1 MTKAIHSA
9 VIGVLML
16 ITAQFAIAGT
26 MTGTGKL
33 ESHTFSAKSYTGSKN
48 RQYKVYVPASY
59 NSSTPVPMIMALH
72 GCAMDHEDAIRD
84 WDLDILAD
92 QQNVII
98 VFPFITTYSG
108 MRNEN
113 CWGYWFDNEIHEGG
127 GEAEDLY
134 NLAKEVE
141 TKYSI
146 DPKRRYV
153 TGLSSG
159 GAMTVIEAIAFN
171 EYWAAAA
178 SVSGLPYG
186 DGSTSVTADLFLNDS
201 SYFAS
206 KIQSEI
212 DSDRAIPLMVI
223 NSNND
228 EIVRITAAE
237 LIRDSHLEV
246 FGGDKTAD
254 GSESCSA
261 EGINCTLTT
270 YKGSD
275 GNVLV
280 QTMFFDGDTSKS
292 KCGSYGCGHYW
303 GGDDTGY
310 ETWAYGGGPSTSK
323 AIWNFFS
330 NIEFD
335 GQSSDWTND
344 YDNGDSGDNSDS
356 SDTGSDDSYV
366 AATKTDTAVNFYLAG
381 ILNVNEY
388 ITYQSKYGQTPFT
401 LYQGKD
407 GSWSDVNP
415 GGSSSNNS
423 SDNTNNSNSEGGT
436 GTVDTNDNASPG
448 SWKTETIAGMQVN
461 VYTPSSAPVLN
472 GKRALMISLHGCAQT
487 KDDIKNFGNWQKT
500 ADKYGMVVAT
510 PGAPNGGVL
519 IGCWDYYDTNHSS
532 SNPGRHDDNLID
544 LADDLM
550 ARSSLNIDPAQVY
563 ITGLS
568 SGGGETMVMGCLAPD
583 IFAGMGINAGPTIGT
598 TSGQIY
604 SVSTN
609 ESAAVSLCK
618 QFAGSNTG
626 DFNTQLTSVIHGTAD
641 GMVAT
646 GYADMDAKVMA
657 NIYGAS
663 QDSGTNSIAGG
674 GTETTYSDSIGV
686 RVSKIMVSG
695 MSHAWPAGDGGSGGS
710 YIDHSHVNY
719 PEVVT
724 KFFFENNR
732 RVLRDEITDD
742 NSGDTT
748 DDNTSDDTAG
758 DETDNSSNDDNTD
771 DTNTGDDQVV
781 SDYCQVYTGTNQEHV
796 DAGRAEVYFY
806 YYAKATGSGENLG
819 FLASATEKTLYES
832 PKGTFSTEEC
842 VPVTSSSSESEE
854 ESAADDANGSE
865 STGSSGDTD
874 DEVTGDEV
882 TGDEVTDI
890 VLPEEEPIEEVEED
904 DSITIEVGVGDNT
917 VSVSDDGTASITDA
931 EGNTIAEGAVS
942 VKDDTITVEATVD
955 DDSASGSMGY
965 LIGLFGL
972 VLITIRRKR
981 R

>member
-1 MTKAIHSA
+1 
-9 VIGVLML
+9 
-16 ITAQFAIAGT
+16 
-26 MTGTGKL
+26 
-33 ESHTFSAKSYTGSKN
+33 
-48 RQYKVYVPASY
+48 
-59 NSSTPVPMIMALH
+59 
-72 GCAMDHEDAIRD
+72 
-84 WDLDILAD
+84 
-92 QQNVII
+92 
-98 VFPFITTYSG
+98 
-108 MRNEN
+108 
-113 CWGYWFDNEIHEGG
+113 
-127 GEAEDLY
+127 
-134 NLAKEVE
+134 
-141 TKYSI
+141 
-146 DPKRRYV
+146 
-153 TGLSSG
+153 
-159 GAMTVIEAIAFN
+159 
-171 EYWAAAA
+171 
-178 SVSGLPYG
+178 
-186 DGSTSVTADLFLNDS
+186 
-201 SYFAS
+201 
-206 KIQSEI
+206 
-212 DSDRAIPLMVI
+212 
-223 NSNND
+223 
-228 EIVRITAAE
+228 
-237 LIRDSHLEV
+237 
-246 FGGDKTAD
+246 
-254 GSESCSA
+254 
-261 EGINCTLTT
+261 
-270 YKGSD
+270 
-275 GNVLV
+275 
-280 QTMFFDGDTSKS
+280 
-292 KCGSYGCGHYW
+292 
-303 GGDDTGY
+303 
-310 ETWAYGGGPSTSK
+310 
-323 AIWNFFS
+323 
-330 NIEFD
+330 
-335 GQSSDWTND
+335 
-344 YDNGDSGDNSDS
+344 
-356 SDTGSDDSYV
+356 
-366 AATKTDTAVNFYLAG
+366 
-381 ILNVNEY
+381 
-388 ITYQSKYGQTPFT
+388 
-401 LYQGKD
+401 
-407 GSWSDVNP
+407 
-415 GGSSSNNS
+415 
-423 SDNTNNSNSEGGT
+423 
-436 GTVDTNDNASPG
+436 
-448 SWKTETIAGMQVN
+448 
-461 VYTPSSAPVLN
+461 
-472 GKRALMISLHGCAQT
+472 
-487 KDDIKNFGNWQKT
+487 
-500 ADKYGMVVAT
+500 
-510 PGAPNGGVL
+510 
-519 IGCWDYYDTNHSS
+519 
-532 SNPGRHDDNLID
+532 
-544 LADDLM
+544 

-758 DETDNSSNDDNTD
+758 DETDNNSNDDNTD

-865 STGSSGDTD
+865 STENSGDTD
-874 DEVTGDEV
+874 DEVTD
-882 TGDEVTDI
+882 DEVTDI
-890 VLPEEEPIEEVEED
+890 VLPEEEPIEED
-904 DSITIEVGVGDNT
+904 DTTTIEVGVGDAT
-917 VSVSDDGTASITDA
+917 VTVSDDGTASVTDSS
-931 EGNTIAEGAVS
+931 GNTIVEGEAKVNEDDNS
-942 VKDDTITVEATVD
+942 VELIVTVD
-955 DDSASGSMGY
+955 DETADSAASGSLGY
-965 LIGLFGL
+965 IIGVFGL